1 MKNVYLI
8 LLLPLFLMACKQ
20 PQTPSEV
27 VDNVVSLTKEKPDLF
42 YHYSIWYAF
51 VNKIFE
57 GNLTAKE
64 LKTKG
69 DIGLGSYNLLDGE
82 LIMLDGI
89 LYQATEDGKV
99 IKAPDDAKIV
109 YANATFFDEDQ
120 SFKIDK
126 AENYASLREQINTEL
141 PSRNIFYGFKI
152 HGDFKKMK
160 CGGLNKQDKP
170 FIDGLDVLIP
180 KRPIFERENF
190 SGTMVGFFCPEFIG
204 NINVAA
210 YHLHFISDDE
220 QFAGHVMEFEAENLE
235 VEIDYIYE
243 YQFVLPDSK
252 EYLDGNFEKEF
263 QYKKK

>member
-152 HGDFKKMK
+152 HGDFKKINDLFSK
-160 CGGLNKQDKP
+160 EKISQ
-170 FIDGLDVLIP
+170 
-180 KRPIFERENF
+180 ERW
-190 SGTMVGFFCPEFIG
+190 
-204 NINVAA
+204 
-210 YHLHFISDDE
+210 SD
-220 QFAGHVMEFEAENLE
+220 F
-235 VEIDYIYE
+235 
-243 YQFVLPDSK
+243 FVLNLLEILMWQLITYISFLMTSNSPDMLWNSK
-252 EYLDGNFEKEF
+252 QKI
-263 QYKKK
+263 